1 MDLFYLSSLAFSAGM
16 EDFGAVAVPG
26 AGLGIGMVHAL
37 YCIVHNVTHRMLLV
51 DNI

>member
-26 AGLGIGMVHAL
+26 AGLGIGMAHVL
-37 YCIVHNVTHRMLLV
+37 YCIVHVTHRLLLV